1 MEELIQALESLNET
15 EVQEV
20 ATYIAFLKF
29 RAQRVPTPDLP
40 AAERQLAANQVWP
53 GVAKTPD
60 VLGGDAYI
68 AYTHIPVWT
77 LESYRR
83 IGWTEAQLLT
93 TFPTLRAIDLVQAW
107 AYVAAYPA
115 EIEQALHAQEEA
127 CVI

>member
-1 MEELIQALESLNET
+1 M
-15 EVQEV
+15 
-20 ATYIAFLKF
+20 
-29 RAQRVPTPDLP
+29 
-40 AAERQLAANQVWP
+40 
-53 GVAKTPD
+53 
-60 VLGGDAYI
+60 LGGDAYI
-68 AYTHIPVWT
+68 PRTHIPVWT

-83 IGWTEAQLLT
+83 ISSAKAKLLT